1 MLLLQMDTSFNS
13 TKLYYF
19 FATEYFVCYNSGL
32 GFKICDK
39 TF

>member
-1 MLLLQMDTSFNS
+1 MDTSFNS
-13 TKLYYF
+13 TKLYLDF